1 MTRGQAC
8 LINVMLNLFQHL
20 FIRYKDVKRQ
30 RCEANLEGRK
40 LRRYEGR
47 LLTLTNP
54 FLPLL
59 GKDKRMGNNQY
70 PPQLYLT
77 RFAINFPLTN
87 DTQSFVRQSHPLQS
101 ERSLIREGAACHC
114 ERLNGASQSQ
124 DSEMLKQVQHDVF
137 SFVKRTYRPNVLSS
151 YRLKKSAFTLAEVL
165 ITLGIIG
172 VVAALTIPN
181 LIAEHKLKV
190 LHTQFLKTY
199 SDLNNVAKRF
209 EYENDMTVYD
219 YDLSGNHS
227 STDVLKKILSY
238 FIGKEDGMRIYSDY
252 DENTEGNSSFE
263 NATGYTPKNL
273 AGKKVKIQ
281 PCDQSII
288 IKEVGGRFFSM
299 DDSISK
305 YENPPQYGP
314 KICVDIN
321 GSKGPNIY
329 GYDWFVFVFTKE
341 GGIKPYIGN
350 DAANVTSEITNP
362 ERACNY
368 NYADVTYTC
377 GYFALLNKSP
387 ENPNETYWKDFLK

>member
-8 LINVMLNLFQHL
+8 LRNVMLNLFQHL
-20 FIRYKDVKRQ
+20 FIRCKDAQRQ
-30 RCEANLEGRK
+30 RCKTNLEVRK

-54 FLPLL
+54 FLPFL

-70 PPQLYLT
+70 PPQ
-77 RFAINFPLTN
+77 P
-87 DTQSFVRQSHPLQS
+87 
-101 ERSLIREGAACHC
+101 SLIREGELPLFVIAGSAADP
-114 ERLNGASQSQ
+114 QSQ
-124 DSEMLKQVQHDVF
+124 DSEMLKHGGQSDVQHDVF
-137 SFVKRTYRPNVLSS
+137 SFVKRTYRPNS
-151 YRLKKSAFTLAEVL
+151 YRLKNKLSSRFTLHSSPKKRAAFTLAEVL
-165 ITLGIIG
+165 VTLGIIG

-181 LIAEHKLKV
+181 LVAEHKLKV

-238 FIGKEDGMRIYSDY
+238 FIGKEDGRRIGSDY
-252 DENTEGNSSFE
+252 DENTEGNLYFE
-263 NATGYTPKNL
+263 DSIGYTPKNL
-273 AGKKVKIQ
+273 AGKKTKMQ

-299 DDSISK
+299 DDSISTYK
-305 YENPPQYGP
+305 NPPQYGP

-341 GGIKPYIGN
+341 GGIKPYIGY
-350 DAANVTSEITNP
+350 DFANVTSEMTNP

>member
-8 LINVMLNLFQHL
+8 LRNVMLNLFQHL

-30 RCEANLEGRK
+30 RCEASIEKIFPLSGEGLRERVLLEDRK
-40 LRRYEGR
+40 LGRYEAR
-47 LLTLTNP
+47 LFTVTTP

-70 PPQLYLT
+70 PPQ
-77 RFAINFPLTN
+77 P
-87 DTQSFVRQSHPLQS
+87 
-101 ERSLIREGAACHC
+101 SLIREGAACHC
-114 ERLNGASQSQ
+114 ERQNGASQSQ

-165 ITLGIIG
+165 VTLGIIG

-238 FIGKEDGMRIYSDY
+238 FIGKEDGRRIGSDY
-252 DENTEGNSSFE
+252 DENTEGNLYFE
-263 NATGYTPKNL
+263 DAIGYTPKNL

-305 YENPPQYGP
+305 YKNPPQYGP

-341 GGIKPYIGN
+341 GGIKPYIGS
-350 DAANVTSEITNP
+350 DAENVTPEMTNP
-362 ERACNY
+362 ERYCNY
-368 NYADVTYTC
+368 NYANVTYTC